1 MTDELTSGLGGP
13 AENLPDIKSSPAPV
27 ADTMHGGKAATNA
40 VYLIAAFGLMQAFR
54 FVANIVFARVLAP
67 EAFGIMAL
75 VNVLIQGLHMLSDAG
90 VWICV
95 VQSPRGE
102 DPKFLQTAW
111 TVQVCRGFYLWIAS
125 CLIAWPAAWFYQEW
139 LLLYFVPLVG
149 ATCVISGFN
158 SVSMFLQNRRMALFR
173 LALIEVIA
181 YAIPTCVAIVAVQY
195 YHTVWVLVFAAIG
208 TSIVQLIL
216 SHVMLPSVVHRF
228 SWDRAAVR
236 ELLGFGRWV
245 FVSSFFT
252 FLASQADRLIVGA
265 ATSVAKLGIYHI
277 AAMFASVPTI
287 LVSTLANNLLI
298 PYYSGL
304 RRTSRKPL
312 IAISRAHALAG
323 ILAWCL
329 TSGLVLASQDVIGFL
344 YRGPFTEA
352 GPMLKVIAIVAWFQ
366 MLQALGGAILFASGK
381 AQFGA
386 LVNFLKLVALVIF
399 VPIGLRSGVFEG
411 LLWAFALAEFTRYLV
426 TLYSVRRLGVHLW
439 LGDLVLTALLGLV
452 FVASAYDV
460 VGASAPTTWLTAFL
474 SEHSAWMRERDR
486 GLHIARLLVE
496 AGVAVMASALVLATY
511 WFGIRASGAGEQ
523 TKEVE
528 EAASEVL

>member
-1 MTDELTSGLGGP
+1 MTDELISSMDGP
-13 AENLPDIKSSPAPV
+13 ADVVPEAMASAVKQAEV
-27 ADTMHGGKAATNA
+27 VHGGKAATNA
-40 VYLIAAFGLMQAFR
+40 IYLIGAFGLMQALR
-54 FVANIVFARVLAP
+54 FIANIAFARVLAP

-181 YAIPTCVAIVAVQY
+181 YAIPTTIALVAVQF
-195 YHTVWVLVFAAIG
+195 YHSVWVLVFAGLG
-208 TSIVQLIL
+208 TSLITLLL
-216 SHVMLPSVVHRF
+216 SHLMLPPVSHRF
-228 SWDRAAVR
+228 HWDPAAAR

-252 FLASQADRLIVGA
+252 FLATQADRLIVGA

-287 LVSTLANNLLI
+287 LVTTLANNLLI
-298 PYYSGL
+298 PYFSGL
-304 RRTSRKPL
+304 RRTSQNALPG
-312 IAISRAHALAG
+312 IARAHALAG

-329 TSGLVLASQDVIGFL
+329 TAGLVLVSQDMIKLL
-344 YRGPFTEA
+344 YRGDFTEA
-352 GPMLKVIAIVAWFQ
+352 GQMLPVIAVVSWFQ
-366 MLQALGGAILFASGK
+366 MLQALKGSILFASGK

-439 LGDLVLTALLGLV
+439 QGDLVLTALLGLV
-452 FVASAYDV
+452 FVAAAYDV
-460 VGASAPTTWLTAFL
+460 VGGSSIASWLGGVF
-474 SEHSAWMRERDR
+474 SEMGTWMRERDR
-486 GLHIARLLVE
+486 GLRLAKLLVE
-496 AGVAVMASALVLATY
+496 GCAAILASMLVLAVY
-511 WFGIRASGAGEQ
+511 WFGLRATGAGEQPAEITEAASGAG
-523 TKEVE
+523 
-528 EAASEVL
+528 